1 VISHIHI
8 NTEDEVEVMKSIKT
22 KLIVYFGVIILISS
36 LAIGT
41 LGYFGG
47 TRGMSDIQSQML
59 VDKLDGDISS
69 ANYYFSRFY
78 GAVTHSGETLYDIR
92 GKSIDGRYDMVDVIL
107 EDLGDVAT
115 IFARVGDDFKRIS
128 SNVTLDNGERAVG
141 TLLGTDSVE
150 YEAVMSGETYIGEAN
165 ILGEDYF
172 AAYQPIKNTK
182 DEIVGLL
189 FVGTS
194 ITASTEAIKG
204 HSNKLV
210 TSTLLIIG
218 ISIFIALI
226 SVFLIGTNISNP
238 IINVSQ
244 EIERLARYDLTIDKN
259 SRLEKLASR
268 KDEIGNIAISV
279 ANLQEN
285 FSGLIK
291 DVLDTSHH
299 VASSS
304 EELSATSEQSSLAS
318 EEVARAIDEIA
329 KGASDQAIDT
339 EKAANKTIEI
349 GELIDLNEGHVA
361 GLNTAAEDI
370 DKRKEEGFYILNEL
384 VKKTEESEKATKQIF
399 NVIKGT
405 NANAQKIEN
414 ASSMIQSIADQTN
427 LLALNAA
434 IEAARAGDAGRGFA
448 VVAEEIRKL
457 AEQSNGFTEEINT
470 IINELKNAT
479 KESVSTMEDV
489 GKILGEQSKGVFDTR
504 EKFKMIAFAIETVK
518 DGIKTIND
526 SEKEIDSKKDE
537 LLEIVE
543 SLSAI
548 AEENAA
554 STQESSA
561 AIEEQTAGMEEIAS
575 SSGQLAR
582 LAEELNGLVKKFKI

>member
-1 VISHIHI
+1 
-8 NTEDEVEVMKSIKT
+8 MKSIKI
-22 KLIVYFGVIILISS
+22 KLIAYFGVIILLSS

-41 LGYFGG
+41 LSYFSA
-47 TRGMSDIQSQML
+47 TKGMSDIQSQML
-59 VDKLDGDISS
+59 VDKLEGDIAS

-78 GAVTHSGETLYDIR
+78 GDISLEGETLYDFR
-92 GKSIDGRYDMVDVIL
+92 GRDIQGRHNMVDAVL

-115 IFARVGDDFKRIS
+115 IFARVGDDFKSIS
-128 SNVTLDNGERAVG
+128 SNVMLDNEERAVG
-141 TLLGTDSVE
+141 TFLGTDSSA
-150 YEAVMSGETYIGEAN
+150 YEAVMNGETYIGQAN

-172 AAYQPIKNTK
+172 TAYQPIKNTEE
-182 DEIVGLL
+182 EIVGLL

-194 ITASTEAIKG
+194 ITASNEAIKSHG
-204 HSNKLV
+204 NKLV

-218 ISIFIALI
+218 ISVFVALGA
-226 SVFLIGTNISNP
+226 VLVIGRGISNP
-238 IINVSQ
+238 IIQVSQ
-244 EIERLARYDLTIDKN
+244 EIERLARYDLTMDNN

-268 KDEIGNIAISV
+268 KDEIGNMATSV
-279 ANLQEN
+279 THLQEN
-285 FSGLIK
+285 FSGLIR
-291 DVLDTSHH
+291 DVLNTSHY

-329 KGASDQAIDT
+329 RGATDQAIDT

-349 GELIDLNEGHVA
+349 GELIDLNEGYVA
-361 GLNTAAEDI
+361 ELNTAAEDI

-405 NANAQKIEN
+405 NANAQKIED

-434 IEAARAGDAGRGFA
+434 IEAARAGEAGRGFA

-457 AEQSNGFTEEINT
+457 AEQSNGFTEEIKV
-470 IINELKNAT
+470 IIDELKNAT
-479 KESVSTMEDV
+479 EESVLTMEDV
-489 GKILGEQSKGVFDTR
+489 GKIVAEQAQGVFDTR

-518 DGIKTIND
+518 KGVKTIND
-526 SEKEIDSKKDE
+526 SEKEIDIKKDE

-548 AEENAA
+548 AQENAA

-561 AIEEQTAGMEEIAS
+561 AIEEQTAGMEEIAN

-582 LAEELNGLVKKFKI
+582 LAEELNGLVEKFRI

>member
-1 VISHIHI
+1 
-8 NTEDEVEVMKSIKT
+8 MKSIKI
-22 KLIVYFGVIILISS
+22 KLILYFGVIILLSS

-41 LGYFGG
+41 LSYLSA
-47 TRGMSDIQSQML
+47 TRGMSDIQAQML
-59 VDKLDGDISS
+59 VDKLEGDISS
-69 ANYYFSRFY
+69 ANYYFSRFF
-78 GAVTHSGETLYDIR
+78 GDISLEGETLYDFR
-92 GKSIDGRYDMVDVIL
+92 GRDIQSRHDMVDAIL
-107 EDLGDVAT
+107 KDLGDVAT
-115 IFARVGDDFKRIS
+115 IFARVGDDFKSIS
-128 SNVTLDNGERAVG
+128 SNVMLDNGERAVG
-141 TLLGTDSVE
+141 TFLGTDSAA
-150 YEAVMSGETYIGEAN
+150 YDAVMNGETYIGEAN

-172 AAYQPIKNTK
+172 TAYQPIKNAE

-204 HSNKLV
+204 HSDTLMK
-210 TSTLLIIG
+210 STALIIW
-218 ISIFIALI
+218 ISVFIALG
-226 SVFLIGTNISNP
+226 SVLLVGKNITDP
-238 IINVSQ
+238 IIHVSQ
-244 EIERLARYDLTIDKN
+244 EIERLARYDLTMDNN

-268 KDEIGNIAISV
+268 KDEIGSIGTSV
-279 ANLQEN
+279 AHLQEN

-299 VASSS
+299 VSSSS

-329 KGASDQAIDT
+329 RGATDQAIDT
-339 EKAANKTIEI
+339 EKAANKAIEI
-349 GELIDLNEGHVA
+349 GELIDINDGYVV

-370 DKRKEEGFYILNEL
+370 DKRKEEGFYILHEL
-384 VKKTEESEKATKQIF
+384 VKKTEESEKATKKIF
-399 NVIKGT
+399 DVIKGT

-434 IEAARAGDAGRGFA
+434 IEAARAGEAGRGFA

-457 AEQSNGFTEEINT
+457 AEQSNGFTEEIK
-470 IINELKNAT
+470 IIIDELKNAT
-479 KESVSTMEDV
+479 EESVSTMEDV
-489 GKILGEQSKGVFDTR
+489 GKILAEQSQGVFDTR

-518 DGIKTIND
+518 NGVKTIND

-561 AIEEQTAGMEEIAS
+561 AIEEQTAGMEEIAN

-582 LAEELNGLVKKFKI
+582 LAEELNGLVEKFKI